1 MKNTLILILALLGL
15 LGIFAH
21 LICNKQNDT
30 IVRMGV
36 NIDIIEIND
45 TDKTM
50 IVFYEDKQNNVS
62 MEFKVDCNI
71 AIDQH
76 KIIYCDYRTH
86 IIREISFDSL
96 CVGDDLILSMDD
108 AEFLQLQNGDT
119 IQALQIQLA
128 TQRLE

>member
-45 TDKTM
+45 TDKSM

-76 KIIYCDYRTH
+76 KIIYCDYQTH